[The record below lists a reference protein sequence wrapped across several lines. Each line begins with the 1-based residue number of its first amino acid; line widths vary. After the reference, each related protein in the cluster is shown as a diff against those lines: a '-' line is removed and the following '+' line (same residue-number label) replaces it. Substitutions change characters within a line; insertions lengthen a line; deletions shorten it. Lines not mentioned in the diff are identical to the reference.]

1 MNATVPVMSAMPK
14 IKVVF
19 SLTIF
24 LEIWVKKK
32 KMNKSILRLA
42 GSDAQAQAQKIP
54 LFPTPI
60 LNEPVLHAI
69 FLPTSSPLA
78 SESQALQEQ
87 SSYVLRL
94 PGTTAC
100 STVTCPLKANCW
112 AISPTCGLVLRTDYC
127 LCCIIIYLPYSLSSV
142 DRVQLRWLFL
152 NQLTQPMEQMGKERE
167 RERHRFFFP
176 SPNFRK

>member
-1 MNATVPVMSAMPK
+1 MNAAP
-14 IKVVF
+14 
-19 SLTIF
+19 
-24 LEIWVKKK
+24 
-32 KMNKSILRLA
+32 
-42 GSDAQAQAQKIP
+42 AQKIP

-60 LNEPVLHAI
+60 LNEPVFHAI
-69 FLPTSSPLA
+69 FLLTSSPLA
-78 SESQALQEQ
+78 SESQAEQ

-94 PGTTAC
+94 PGTTAR

-112 AISPTCGLVLRTDYC
+112 GISPTCGLVLRTDCC

-167 RERHRFFFP
+167 TPIYSLPQILGSNGSFFFN
-176 SPNFRK
+176 SCTSSECWGVLYLSSGKHMCK